1 MFSGYMAMLCGKCY
15 CNIANVDYYSLN
27 WSIHLTNTK
36 NIFYISVCRI
46 IKPCNVILLI
56 MMRKF
61 FHVVNFTSLGCDVM
75 LINFFN
81 FKWTLSVFKAN
92 IWKNSLWM
100 QRRDEFLE
108 NMITENSLKK
118 MVVFHS
124 LDWNVTNQKFN
135 LNMTGM
141 LKHHSHQ
148 YTDHSNT

>member
-1 MFSGYMAMLCGKCY
+1 MYPVFYGTPNSSRVMMMFSGYMAMLCGKCY

-36 NIFYISVCRI
+36 NIFYRSVCRI

-118 MVVFHS
+118 NGGIS
-124 LDWNVTNQKFN
+124 LF
-135 LNMTGM
+135 G
-141 LKHHSHQ
+141 LKCYKSKV
-148 YTDHSNT
+148 